1 MTIFPELERQLRQLA
16 PTADASHRAPARR
29 SRSRWTGRVSLTVSA
44 LVVVAVVAVVIVL
57 ASHHGAGLRTAAG
70 VGSARADRQA
80 EMRYLGKASRKAS
93 GLAVCRTKTPEVVT
107 GSPPRAFVAILSSL
121 RASSGPTRALPR
133 LLRRQERGIYIDHTR
148 LAVSSPA
155 GTYWLAPVSQTSRV
169 ARATTPACEKANIAA
184 LNAEMPQIPSRLRG
198 PTEALQRRQFKTLRA
213 LSGAGVCLLIERPSA
228 FADSCTANARELRT
242 EGMYTPYGVLSGVVP
257 DGVARVRV
265 RYVPG
270 RNRAPVA
277 QSVPVND
284 NVFVTHIK
292 LSNPTPGVYPV
303 ITWEAAD
310 GKTIKIVR
318 GRGAASGS
326 ACGGRN
332 THAFRASPKP
342 CSQ

>member
-1 MTIFPELERQLRQLA
+1 
-16 PTADASHRAPARR
+16 
-29 SRSRWTGRVSLTVSA
+29 
-44 LVVVAVVAVVIVL
+44 
-57 ASHHGAGLRTAAG
+57 
-70 VGSARADRQA
+70 
-80 EMRYLGKASRKAS
+80 
-93 GLAVCRTKTPEVVT
+93 
-107 GSPPRAFVAILSSL
+107 
-121 RASSGPTRALPR
+121 
-133 LLRRQERGIYIDHTR
+133 
-148 LAVSSPA
+148 
-155 GTYWLAPVSQTSRV
+155 
-169 ARATTPACEKANIAA
+169 
-184 LNAEMPQIPSRLRG
+184 MPQIPSRLRG